1 MLWQQLFLKNS
12 FHSSPRAKLLT
23 IGRDFFLPRHV
34 LCSNGNGTIVVEKRF
49 SIDFCRQNKSIHQH
63 QDSRVLLPAFIL
75 LSKLLCLLLDTPFC
89 RDCDLIKDK
98 SQCWKT
104 AQKSRILIKIRMVV
118 KKKMGQF
125 IFRSQGNPNSIGKV
139 DQRKEIER
147 TSIGLNFSSR
157 KKSKMSLLTRELAY
171 SLLSHKTSVLCVFQ
185 GKLLPKTVVYGI
197 PIMSHFPHHNQD
209 MHIRVCP

>member
-23 IGRDFFLPRHV
+23 IGRDFFFTTS
-34 LCSNGNGTIVVEKRF
+34 CSNGNGTIVVEKRF

-63 QDSRVLLPAFIL
+63 QDSSVLLPAFIL

-118 KKKMGQF
+118 KKKDGTIHF
-125 IFRSQGNPNSIGKV
+125 KV
-139 DQRKEIER
+139 P
-147 TSIGLNFSSR
+147 
-157 KKSKMSLLTRELAY
+157 RE
-171 SLLSHKTSVLCVFQ
+171 S
-185 GKLLPKTVVYGI
+185 
-197 PIMSHFPHHNQD
+197 
-209 MHIRVCP
+209 